1 MRLPFRGLRRLPGSR
16 FVSSDGPPPRF
27 LPTVGLASLAAI
39 LLAIAA
45 GPFFTGLL
53 PVPARTLFWASLIS
67 FNALKWVLWYAML
80 APRLPERRQWL
91 VPVLGALLLNASLPF
106 EIGFAYRAIGKEWAP
121 DPLPVYAIAVL
132 ISGLISAI
140 VWVASGRPPAAPVP
154 GPPPTQPEVPAR
166 GLAARVPLGQ
176 LLAVTAE
183 DHYIRLHLANGEKPL
198 ILYRFSDALAD
209 LATTDGL
216 QVHRGAWVAEGA
228 VSRASRQGRRWT
240 LVLADGTD
248 VPVSEART
256 AAVRA
261 RGWLRP

>member
-1 MRLPFRGLRRLPGSR
+1 MN
-16 FVSSDGPPPRF
+16 SDGLSSRF

-53 PVPARTLFWASLIS
+53 PFPARTLFWASLIS
-67 FNALKWVLWYAML
+67 FNALKWVLWYSL
-80 APRLPERRQWL
+80 LPPRLPERRQWL
-91 VPVLGALLLNASLPF
+91 VPVVGALLLNASLPF
-106 EIGFAYRAIGKEWAP
+106 EVGFAYRAIGIAWAP

-140 VWVASGRPPAAPVP
+140 VWVASARRPADPLPPP
-154 GPPPTQPEVPAR
+154 GPLPAQSEAAVVVAAR
-166 GLAARVPLGQ
+166 GLAARVPIGQ

-183 DHYIRLHLANGEKPL
+183 DHYVRLHLANGEKPL

-209 LATTDGL
+209 LAAIDGL
-216 QVHRGAWVAEGA
+216 QVHRGAWIAA
-228 VSRASRQGRRWT
+228 CAATRATRQGRRWT
-240 LVLADGTD
+240 LWLADGTGI
-248 VPVSEART
+248 PVSEART
-256 AAVRA
+256 AAARA